1 MKKVLLSL
9 SFLAAVLSANAQN
22 QIVLWNSTS
31 GTTGVTGTPFN
42 FGVPNSGTP
51 PAAVV
56 ANPAVDGGL
65 YVDTVSNVI
74 HAVGSCSATKYYV
87 GGFGVGSYSGPLVG
101 KAWGT
106 GVTASGNPL
115 SGYYLN
121 VTIKA
126 AAATGPKIKFQ
137 LSASDSTNVQ
147 GYILDLSAGTGTANG
162 GYKIYSIPLSAFSN
176 TIGQYGDPINLTGH
190 YMTKAFADSLYKLE
204 YAVNVGT
211 TADGSGAVDFSI
223 KDQWIGTSKT
233 GIVTG
238 TTAAA
243 ANIGSSVLFPNPAA
257 SEAVFANLT
266 LHTPANVQM
275 IVTDM
280 VGKQITSTNFGTVS
294 TINGLEVFNTTGL
307 AKGSYPVT
315 YVLDGAPAKSQLVV
329 VR

>member
-9 SFLAAVLSANAQN
+9 SFLAAVVSANAQN
-22 QIVLWNSTS
+22 QIVLWNSTT
-31 GTTGVTGTPFN
+31 GTTGVTGAPFN
-42 FGVPNSGTP
+42 FGVPNTGTP
-51 PAAVV
+51 GTPVV

-87 GGFGVGSYSGPLVG
+87 GGFGIGSFAGPNVG

-162 GYKIYSIPLSAFSN
+162 GYKIYSIPLSSFSN
-176 TIGQYGDPINLTGH
+176 TIGTYGDPINLAGH

-211 TADGSGAVDFSI
+211 TADGSGSVDFSI
-223 KDQWIGTSKT
+223 KDQWISTSKT
-233 GIVTG
+233 GIVTA
-238 TTAAA
+238 TQAAV
-243 ANIGSSVLFPNPAA
+243 ANIASTRVFPNPTEGSFYVQLNLKTSA
-257 SEAVFANLT
+257 SASIIL
-266 LHTPANVQM
+266 
-275 IVTDM
+275 TDM
-280 VGKQITSTNFGTVS
+280 TGRQVAVKNAVS
-294 TINGLEVFNTTGL
+294 GIDTEFNTAGL
-307 AKGSYPVT
+307 AKGMYTIT
-315 YVLDGAPAKSQLVV
+315 YVLDGTPAKSELVV